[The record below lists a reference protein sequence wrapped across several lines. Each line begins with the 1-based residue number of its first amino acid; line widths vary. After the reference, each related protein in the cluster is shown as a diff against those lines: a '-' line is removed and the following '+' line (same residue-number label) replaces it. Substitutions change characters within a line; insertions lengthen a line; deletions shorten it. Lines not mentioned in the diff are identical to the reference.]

1 MTIPLQNRH
10 AAPDA
15 DGLPASQAAAQARTG
30 ERIQS
35 VLRLLI
41 VVLVALQ
48 LLLFPPRRHEFL
60 CGALVVCYAVWAVL
74 LLWYIWHRGSPS
86 RWTWRLLLLD
96 LAILGALLAVSGG
109 FEAPVGV
116 HPPVGDA
123 FFLIPVLA
131 AFQLDPKVTAL
142 MTGASALAY
151 STAAALG
158 RWSVPYWWPTVVH
171 VLNLLLLGCIC
182 TLLSRVQR
190 DRSRSVGTLMT
201 QSRDLLGQAMD
212 AEERERRNLAETLH
226 NETLQN
232 ILAARHDLAEA
243 RESHREEAFTRADRT
258 LAETVRQMRS
268 ILTEL
273 HPVVLEYLGLAQ
285 AVRRLVE
292 NIGERDGIRMHGE
305 YGDIPRFAAEGIAF
319 SATREL
325 LNNIVQHSGAREC
338 RIDLRVRDGRL
349 HLRIDD
355 DGRGMQPGVLEA
367 SVRRG
372 HIGLAALRVRV
383 ETAGG
388 SFTVQPR
395 HPTGTTA
402 LVQLPLGPDST
413 EHDPVR
419 RQAL

>member
-1 MTIPLQNRH
+1 MTTSLQKRH
-10 AAPDA
+10 ATPDA

-48 LLLFPPRRHEFL
+48 LALFPPRRHEFL
-60 CGALVVCYAVWAVL
+60 CGALVVCFAVWAVL
-74 LLWYIWHRGSPS
+74 LLWRTWRREGLS
-86 RWTWRLLLLD
+86 RWTWRFLLLD
-96 LAILGALLAVSGG
+96 LMILGSLLAVSGG

-131 AFQLDPKVTAL
+131 AFQLDPRVTAL

-151 STAAALG
+151 SMAAVLG
-158 RWSVPYWWPTVVH
+158 RWSVPGFWPTMVH

-190 DRSRSVGTLMT
+190 DRSRSVGTLMA

-232 ILAARHDLAEA
+232 ILAARHDLQEA
-243 RESHREEAFTRADRT
+243 RTSSNEEALQRADLV
-258 LAETVRQMRS
+258 LAETARQMRS
-268 ILTEL
+268 VVTEL
-273 HPVVLEYLGLAQ
+273 HPVVLEHLGLAQ
-285 AVRRLVE
+285 AVHRLVANAE
-292 NIGERDGIRMHGE
+292 ERGDIRMHAE
-305 YGDIPRFAAEGIAF
+305 YGDVPRFAAEGIAF
-319 SATREL
+319 TAAREL
-325 LNNIVQHSGAREC
+325 LNNVVQHAAAHEC
-338 RIDLRVRDGRL
+338 RLDLRVRDGRL

-355 DGRGMQPGVLEA
+355 DGRGMQPGVLET
-367 SVRRG
+367 SIRRG
-372 HIGLAALRVRV
+372 HIGLAALRVRI

-388 SFTVQPR
+388 SFTLQPR
-395 HPTGTTA
+395 HPAGTTA
-402 LVQLPLGPDST
+402 LVQLPLGSDGMTARPTHHSG
-413 EHDPVR
+413 
-419 RQAL
+419 